1 MYSIFLMAFVSR
13 TIKSILQ
20 YNDIASQVS
29 YGSVFYKIPEF
40 VGRGGWHKYP
50 QSLRVLV
57 LALCSMGH
65 GESKSF
71 HNFAP
76 MYEKNRRPYVDVFL
90 FG

>member
-1 MYSIFLMAFVSR
+1 MYSIFFSAFVSR

-57 LALCSMGH
+57 LDGT
-65 GESKSF
+65 E
-71 HNFAP
+71 
-76 MYEKNRRPYVDVFL
+76 
-90 FG
+90 

>member
-1 MYSIFLMAFVSR
+1 MYSIFFSAFVSR

-65 GESKSF
+65 GDKGPLKAF
-71 HNFAP
+71 
-76 MYEKNRRPYVDVFL
+76 VFT
-90 FG
+90 